1 MPLDFGWIIWREWQC
16 AVNYRCLLSL
26 KEFMHDL
33 VRPIMIYEV
42 LSIQETRHLCN
53 GGCFS

>member
-1 MPLDFGWIIWREWQC
+1 MPLDFGWIVWREWQC

-42 LSIQETRHLCN
+42 LIIQETRHLCN